1 MTFHSNKRYTQINL
15 NPREVNS
22 LSLNNVSSASRNTQG
37 SSISQ
42 NDIAGS
48 ANRKP
53 VDSTRSD
60 VEQETRKSKLSPSN
74 DLHSSRQRAS
84 AEVSTERDDA
94 TDKFNGKRRNFD
106 IDDVEIAFA
115 SEPMHQNLSASARP
129 EAWQDTSLRVKDE
142 FPWRTYDEDYNLRI
156 DGLITIAKKKRSASK
171 MTATEDRSA
180 SEVVAIRKLS
190 DSSRSENLFRLL
202 QIQRQYFV
210 KCIETYE
217 FEADLYIVLEHM
229 SISLVQVVAASIHP
243 QEAHVTAIVEQIR
256 LQLVWLKCLSW
267 RIQMLSGIEFL
278 ESKNIVHDNIICSN
292 ILLNN
297 DDHVKIDVQKC
308 CTIISK
314 EDNINHSD
322 VQTIED
328 IMMQLLKKR
337 RKSDKIIDAND
348 LRRWFST
355 TKEFLSKIKS
365 AFAEKL
371 LQISLNLSRCR
382 LP

>member
-22 LSLNNVSSASRNTQG
+22 LSLNNVSPASRNTQG

-142 FPWRTYDEDYNLRI
+142 FP
-156 DGLITIAKKKRSASK
+156 
-171 MTATEDRSA
+171 
-180 SEVVAIRKLS
+180 
-190 DSSRSENLFRLL
+190 
-202 QIQRQYFV
+202 
-210 KCIETYE
+210 
-217 FEADLYIVLEHM
+217 
-229 SISLVQVVAASIHP
+229 
-243 QEAHVTAIVEQIR
+243 
-256 LQLVWLKCLSW
+256 
-267 RIQMLSGIEFL
+267 
-278 ESKNIVHDNIICSN
+278 
-292 ILLNN
+292 
-297 DDHVKIDVQKC
+297 
-308 CTIISK
+308 
-314 EDNINHSD
+314 
-322 VQTIED
+322 
-328 IMMQLLKKR
+328 
-337 RKSDKIIDAND
+337 
-348 LRRWFST
+348 
-355 TKEFLSKIKS
+355 
-365 AFAEKL
+365 
-371 LQISLNLSRCR
+371 
-382 LP
+382 